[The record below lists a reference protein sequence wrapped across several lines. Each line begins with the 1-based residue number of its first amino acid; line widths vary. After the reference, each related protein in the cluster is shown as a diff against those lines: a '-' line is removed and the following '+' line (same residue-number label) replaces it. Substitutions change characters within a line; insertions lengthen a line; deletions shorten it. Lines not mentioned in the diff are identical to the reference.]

1 MIAERLEIQ
10 ASTIDVIEELADR
23 IAKHLPRRIP
33 LSVELWSHAEI
44 ALYLKVSAR
53 QVAERYAP
61 LPGFPAAYRIP
72 TRGPGRGYPRYKATE
87 VIAWAESHK
96 EKRTG

>member
-1 MIAERLEIQ
+1 MSSERLEIQ
-10 ASTIDVIEELADR
+10 VDTLDVIEELAGR
-23 IAKHLPRRIP
+23 IANHLPRRIP
-33 LSVELWSHAEI
+33 LSVDLWSHAEI

-72 TRGPGRGYPRYKATE
+72 ARGPGRGHPRYKASD

-96 EKRTG
+96 ETR

>member
-1 MIAERLEIQ
+1 MSAERLDIQ
-10 ASTIDVIEELADR
+10 ADPIDVIEELAGR
-23 IAKHLPRRIP
+23 IAAHLPRRIP
-33 LSVELWSHAEI
+33 ISVELWSHAEI
-44 ALYLKVSAR
+44 ALYLKVSSR

-72 TRGPGRGYPRYKATE
+72 ARGQGRGHPRYKASE

-96 EKRTG
+96 EKI